1 MTVVYA
7 EVVIWTKYIRRNDG
21 RKQTAMLLAVGTAR
35 TMRHR
40 QTDRQTDRQT
50 HCAVHIKQTPNIQ
63 YTGWVKKSKLLYVGG

>member
-35 TMRHR
+35 TMR
-40 QTDRQTDRQT
+40 QTDRQT

-63 YTGWVKKSKLLYVGG
+63 YTGWVKKTKLLYVGG